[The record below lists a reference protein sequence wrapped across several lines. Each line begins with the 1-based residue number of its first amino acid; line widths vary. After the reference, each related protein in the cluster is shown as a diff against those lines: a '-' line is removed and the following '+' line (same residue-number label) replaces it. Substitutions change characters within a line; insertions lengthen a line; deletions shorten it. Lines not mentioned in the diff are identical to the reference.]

1 MKNYLKNT
9 QKNKVISYLGFAKK
23 SGDFICGV
31 DDIVKAKHPR
41 VIVISE
47 ELAESGRKKTIN
59 YAEKYK
65 IKWFEVNG
73 EEMSELAGNFN
84 IKAFAVKNIN
94 LADAII
100 KIFAENFSNGGNL
113 E

>member
-1 MKNYLKNT
+1 MKNYLNNT

-31 DDIVKAKHPR
+31 DDIIRAKR
-41 VIVISE
+41 SGVIIISDK
-47 ELAESGRKKTIN
+47 LAESGRKKLIN
-59 YAEKYK
+59 HAEKYK
-65 IKWFEVNG
+65 INWFEVGG
-73 EEMSELAGNFN
+73 EQMIELAENFN

-94 LADAII
+94 LANAII
-100 KIFAENFSNGGNL
+100 KIFAESISNGGNL